1 MLGENSEIIGGD
13 MTNEEK
19 QDLMNFVK
27 RRINGGSNCRE
38 TVKALQRIGFK
49 AGTIRKY
56 YKIAILGQ

>member
-1 MLGENSEIIGGD
+1 

-27 RRINGGSNCRE
+27 RRINGGSSCPS

-49 AGTIRKY
+49 ASTIRKY
-56 YKIAILGQ
+56 YRVALELSKEQAGFSHQ